1 MNNQYERVMK
11 SITMSF
17 KLPCGLF
24 LGKLAVSIDSFET
37 CKDAQVNS
45 TEVDMGALAVW
56 MFSVQ
61 ST

>member
-1 MNNQYERVMK
+1 MK

-17 KLPCGLF
+17 KLPCGLS

-37 CKDAQVNS
+37 CKDAQVNL
-45 TEVDMGALAVW
+45 TEVNMGALAVW